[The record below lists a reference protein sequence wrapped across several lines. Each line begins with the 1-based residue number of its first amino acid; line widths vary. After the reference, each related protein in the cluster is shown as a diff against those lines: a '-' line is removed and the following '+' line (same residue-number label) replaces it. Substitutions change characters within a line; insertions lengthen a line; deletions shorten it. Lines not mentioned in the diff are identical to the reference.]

1 MAEEK
6 KTGHQSKQE
15 PQQSGRKIGKGGGY
29 TIPVQMF

>member
-6 KTGHQSKQE
+6 KTQHESKQE
-15 PQQSGRKIGKGGGY
+15 PQQGGRKTGKGGGH

>member
-6 KTGHQSKQE
+6 KTQHESKQE
-15 PQQSGRKIGKGGGY
+15 PQQNTRKTGKGGGH

>member
-6 KTGHQSKQE
+6 KTEQESK
-15 PQQSGRKIGKGGGY
+15 PASQQTSRKISKGGGH

>member
-6 KTGHQSKQE
+6 KDEHESKQE
-15 PQQSGRKIGKGGGY
+15 PQQNSRKIGRGGAH

>member
-6 KTGHQSKQE
+6 KPEHESKQE
-15 PQQSGRKIGKGGGY
+15 PQQSNRKIGKGGGH